1 MSIGLFIEGIAVVVV
16 SLFKGV
22 RSQAYILLTLLL
34 GGDCTLVD
42 HVGGLAAS
50 LQHTAVSAAP
60 AVAASLH
67 LLLHY
72 ACHSPVVAGYDTG
85 HVWHARIAH
94 LHSVPV
100 EVLVEGRLLAKVF
113 VY

>member
-1 MSIGLFIEGIAVVVV
+1 MWWRNEFFCLQFPYVCGEGCAVSIGLFIEGIAVVVV

-34 GGDCTLVD
+34 GGNCTLVD

-60 AVAASLH
+60 AVAAS
-67 LLLHY
+67 Y
-72 ACHSPVVAGYDTG
+72 
-85 HVWHARIAH
+85 I
-94 LHSVPV
+94 
-100 EVLVEGRLLAKVF
+100 
-113 VY
+113 